1 MHCPK
6 CGAEYREGYTKCSDC
21 NVELVNRSLEYK
33 KNQKKSKDI
42 RSMLLPSAESVFI
55 SVKVILAETIFLFML
70 VLLTGV
76 IFLSWSQ
83 STIVS
88 VWIFLIIIIVN
99 SFVIPIFLSIHNLKI
114 NVVNRKNIFVVN
126 FLLIGLTIVVLF
138 IESYYA
144 VCFVDKRILI
154 GYDKRQEINGGMLY
168 LGGFYISHIVNLVI
182 GIINQIILIIKR
194 RGDRYIVPQIKN
206 KE

>member
-1 MHCPK
+1 MRCPK
-6 CGAEYREGYTKCSDC
+6 CEAEYRKGYTKCSDC

-144 VCFVDKRILI
+144 VCFVDK
-154 GYDKRQEINGGMLY
+154 
-168 LGGFYISHIVNLVI
+168 SVI
-182 GIINQIILIIKR
+182 GQAICQ
-194 RGDRYIVPQIKN
+194 
-206 KE
+206 